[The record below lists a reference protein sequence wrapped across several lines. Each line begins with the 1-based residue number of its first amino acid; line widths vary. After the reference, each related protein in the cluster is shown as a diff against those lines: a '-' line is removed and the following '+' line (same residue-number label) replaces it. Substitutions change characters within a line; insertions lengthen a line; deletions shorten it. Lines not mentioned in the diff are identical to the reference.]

1 MCYVALKWSLPFN
14 TIYSIQISYIL
25 LNLKS
30 VSFRESLWFKRRIEK
45 NLGNSITLTIAY
57 TMNLLNRENT
67 SGDGRCLNLTY
78 NSYSNAMN
86 KVLTS
91 FMFDTHW
98 I

>member
-1 MCYVALKWSLPFN
+1 MDIPFN
-14 TIYSIQISYIL
+14 IIYSIQISCIL

-30 VSFRESLWFKRRIEK
+30 VSFRDLLWFERRIE
-45 NLGNSITLTIAY
+45 NVFGNSITLKIAY

-91 FMFDTHW
+91 FMLYTHW